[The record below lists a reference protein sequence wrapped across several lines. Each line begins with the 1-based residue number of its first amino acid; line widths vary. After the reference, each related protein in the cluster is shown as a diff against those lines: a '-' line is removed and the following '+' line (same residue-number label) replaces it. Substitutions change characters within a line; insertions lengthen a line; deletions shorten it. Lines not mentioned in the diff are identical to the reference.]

1 MQACFPMDLGAY
13 NQYPVTRKLL
23 HHALWRKQQRLG
35 DKNIAILHKSCNEI
49 RKKKKTTLSFLLQ
62 HKKKHLAQ
70 SLGINMIQNTPSLSY
85 QNCKA

>member
-1 MQACFPMDLGAY
+1 M
-13 NQYPVTRKLL
+13 KL
-23 HHALWRKQQRLG
+23 
-35 DKNIAILHKSCNEI
+35 E
-49 RKKKKTTLSFLLQ
+49 KKKKTTLSFLLQ